1 MTEPMDHNRRRA
13 VEAAL
18 AAAAGFA
25 LATLVPSRR
34 ALAGRAGLAAAV
46 SDVDSM
52 NALLDAIATYTSD
65 AAVLT
70 SADASDPNAA
80 IAPTVLAVATQF
92 QSHHKDHAAALT
104 SLIKASGG
112 TPVASGTAQIP
123 TGFKPSVLNVIG
135 LAANAERAAAIA
147 YVSTLKTLS
156 STSAATLAASIG
168 GVEAEHFVF
177 LYALADGLLQ
187 GTALTTAMATSVVPT
202 SFIVQVGAGT
212 SGLDGLTAFTFG

>member
-1 MTEPMDHNRRRA
+1 MDHNRRRA

-52 NALLDAIATYTSD
+52 NALLEAELDAIATYTSD